1 MSYHDKVL
9 LYVVFVHGGDLYLG
23 DIHSWAAGQR
33 GPAHPEHAQPQ
44 RQRDEGD
51 KRDPVIQSIKC

>member
-1 MSYHDKVL
+1 MSYHDEVSVL
-9 LYVVFVHGGDLYLG
+9 GSYLYLG
-23 DIHSWAAGQR
+23 NIPPWAAGQR

-51 KRDPVIQSIKC
+51 KRDPDSNPDYQMLILC